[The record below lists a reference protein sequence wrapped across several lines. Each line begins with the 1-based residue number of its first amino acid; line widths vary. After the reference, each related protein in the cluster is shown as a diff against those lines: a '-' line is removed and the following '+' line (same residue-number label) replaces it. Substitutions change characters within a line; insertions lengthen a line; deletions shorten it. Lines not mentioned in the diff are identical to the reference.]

1 MNYRSVLA
9 SALVAVAVAACGNA
23 TSIGGPDTAAS
34 PAAGETMTTM
44 AGTAF
49 EPSPSAVELQT
60 RCEVMQAH
68 ADFRTG
74 EWFPSV
80 DEALEWASQRSPHGF
95 VRAGS
100 AATSEPAVVNYVRRV
115 DGEMVEV
122 AEVVVDAEGRWSVD
136 AIETCG

>member
-1 MNYRSVLA
+1 
-9 SALVAVAVAACGNA
+9 
-23 TSIGGPDTAAS
+23 
-34 PAAGETMTTM
+34 
-44 AGTAF
+44 
-49 EPSPSAVELQT
+49 
-60 RCEVMQAH
+60 MQAH
-68 ADFRTG
+68 ADFRTA

-100 AATSEPAVVNYVRRV
+100 AAATSEPAAGNYVRRTDDEV
-115 DGEMVEV
+115 VEV